1 MIKRILKYLLLICI
15 FFYLNNVLA
24 IQEENVE
31 ENVQDVTK
39 DIADSLNM
47 DNFLS
52 IFEDYAS
59 ENNIEGFDVS
69 SLYNDLLS
77 GNGIQYENILDS
89 LVGNIFKEVKSSIS
103 SVTSIFIIVII
114 MAIVTS
120 LELDKD
126 SDVVKIT
133 KLVIVISI
141 SALLLKNYLDI
152 VTMFKNIVNIL
163 GYIMQIVSTFLLG
176 ILMATGKITSTGII
190 EPLLLFIANFIC
202 FATEYIIIPFFTIS
216 VAINIVSRI
225 SENIKMDNLS
235 SMFRKSSLYIFTTII
250 GIFLFVLSMESSV
263 TKSIDSMYFKTAQ
276 NMVSNFV
283 PVVGKFL
290 SDSLDTVLGAT
301 EAIGKVGGIVSLIA
315 TIIIVSIPIIKLILV
330 IVLYNI
336 LIAISEPINEDKSI
350 ENFLKGFVGVYKDML
365 GILIGIMVLFVMSTG
380 IILSII
386 SSVSG

>member
-1 MIKRILKYLLLICI
+1 MKKRILKYLLLICI

-59 ENNIEGFDVS
+59 ENNIEEFDVS

-89 LVGNIFKEVKSSIS
+89 LVENIFKEVKNSIG

-133 KLVIVISI
+133 KLVIFISI

-176 ILMATGKITSTGII
+176 ILMATGKITSTGIV

-216 VAINIVSRI
+216 VSINIVSRI

-301 EAIGKVGGIVSLIA
+301 EAIGKVGGIVALIA

-350 ENFLKGFVGVYKDML
+350 ESFLKGFLGVYKDML

-386 SSVSG
+386 SSVNG

>member
-89 LVGNIFKEVKSSIS
+89 LVGNIFKEVKNSIS

-350 ENFLKGFVGVYKDML
+350 ESFLKGFVGVYKDML

>member
-1 MIKRILKYLLLICI
+1 MIKRTIKYLLLICI
-15 FFYLNNVLA
+15 FFSLNSVVA
-24 IQEENVE
+24 VQEENIE
-31 ENVQDVTK
+31 NNVQDVTQN
-39 DIADSLNM
+39 IAQSLNM
-47 DNFLS
+47 DNFLN
-52 IFEDYAS
+52 IFEDYIL
-59 ENNIEGFDVS
+59 ENNIEGIDVN
-69 SLYNDLLS
+69 SLYNDMLS
-77 GNGIQYENILDS
+77 GKGIQYENILDS
-89 LVGNIFKEVKSSIS
+89 LVNSIFKEVKNSIS

-202 FATEYIIIPFFTIS
+202 FATEYIVIPFFTIS

-350 ENFLKGFVGVYKDML
+350 ESFLKGFVGVYKDML

>member
-15 FFYLNNVLA
+15 FFNLNSV
-24 IQEENVE
+24 IEVQEENI
-31 ENVQDVTK
+31 ENNVKDVIQN
-39 DIADSLNM
+39 IAQSLNM
-47 DNFLS
+47 DNFLD
-52 IFEDYAS
+52 IFEEYVS
-59 ENNIEGFDVS
+59 ENNIEGIDIN
-69 SLYNDLLS
+69 SLYNDMLS

-89 LVGNIFKEVKSSIS
+89 LVNSIFKEVKNSIN

-202 FATEYIIIPFFTIS
+202 FATEYIVIPFFTIS

-225 SENIKMDNLS
+225 SENIRMDNLS

-301 EAIGKVGGIVSLIA
+301 EAIGKVGGIISLIV
-315 TIIIVSIPIIKLILV
+315 TILIVSIPIIKLILV

-350 ENFLKGFVGVYKDML
+350 ESFLKGFVGVYKDML

>member
-1 MIKRILKYLLLICI
+1 MKKRILKYLLLICI

-89 LVGNIFKEVKSSIS
+89 LVGNIFKEVKNSIS

-176 ILMATGKITSTGII
+176 ILMAIGKITSTGIV

-301 EAIGKVGGIVSLIA
+301 EAIGKIGGIISLIA
-315 TIIIVSIPIIKLILV
+315 TILIVSIPIIKLILV

-350 ENFLKGFVGVYKDML
+350 ESFLKGFVGVYKDML

>member
-1 MIKRILKYLLLICI
+1 MKKRILKYLLLICI

-89 LVGNIFKEVKSSIS
+89 LVGNIFKEVKNSIS

-315 TIIIVSIPIIKLILV
+315 TILIVSIPIIKLILV

-350 ENFLKGFVGVYKDML
+350 ESFLKGFVGVYKDML

>member
-315 TIIIVSIPIIKLILV
+315 TILIVSIPIIKLILV

-350 ENFLKGFVGVYKDML
+350 ESFLKGFVGVYKDML

>member
-1 MIKRILKYLLLICI
+1 MIKRTIKYLLLICI
-15 FFYLNNVLA
+15 FFSLNSVVA
-24 IQEENVE
+24 VQEENIE
-31 ENVQDVTK
+31 NNVQDVTQN
-39 DIADSLNM
+39 IAQSLNM
-47 DNFLS
+47 DNFLN
-52 IFEDYAS
+52 IFEDYIL
-59 ENNIEGFDVS
+59 ENNIEGIDVN
-69 SLYNDLLS
+69 SLYNDMLS
-77 GNGIQYENILDS
+77 GKGIQYENILDS
-89 LVGNIFKEVKSSIS
+89 LVNSIFKEVKNSIS

-176 ILMATGKITSTGII
+176 ILMATGKITSTGIV

-301 EAIGKVGGIVSLIA
+301 EAIGKIGGIISLVI
-315 TIIIVSIPIIKLILV
+315 TILIVSIPIIKLVFV

>member
-1 MIKRILKYLLLICI
+1 MKKRILKYLLLICI

-89 LVGNIFKEVKSSIS
+89 LVGNIFKEVKNSIS

-176 ILMATGKITSTGII
+176 ILMATGKITSTGIV

>member
-52 IFEDYAS
+52 IFEDYVS

-89 LVGNIFKEVKSSIS
+89 LVGNIFKEVKNSIS

-235 SMFRKSSLYIFTTII
+235 AMFRKSSLYIFTTII

-350 ENFLKGFVGVYKDML
+350 ESFLKGFVGVYKDML

>member
-1 MIKRILKYLLLICI
+1 MIKRTIKYLLLICI
-15 FFYLNNVLA
+15 FFSLNSVVA
-24 IQEENVE
+24 VQEENIE
-31 ENVQDVTK
+31 NNVQDVTQN
-39 DIADSLNM
+39 IAQSLNM
-47 DNFLS
+47 DNFLN
-52 IFEDYAS
+52 IFEDYIL
-59 ENNIEGFDVS
+59 ENNIEGIDVN
-69 SLYNDLLS
+69 SLYNDMLS
-77 GNGIQYENILDS
+77 GKGIQYENILDS
-89 LVGNIFKEVKSSIS
+89 LVNSIFKEVKNSIS

-176 ILMATGKITSTGII
+176 ILMATGKITSTGIV

-301 EAIGKVGGIVSLIA
+301 EAIGKIGGIISLVI
-315 TIIIVSIPIIKLILV
+315 TILIVSIPIIKLIFV

-380 IILSII
+380 IILSIV

>member
-39 DIADSLNM
+39 DIADSLSM

-89 LVGNIFKEVKSSIS
+89 LVGNIFKEVKNSIS

-163 GYIMQIVSTFLLG
+163 GYIMQTVSTFLLG
-176 ILMATGKITSTGII
+176 ILMATGKITSTGIV

-202 FATEYIIIPFFTIS
+202 FATEYIVIPFFTIS

-301 EAIGKVGGIVSLIA
+301 EAIGKIGGIISLVI
-315 TIIIVSIPIIKLILV
+315 TILIVSIPIIKLILV

-350 ENFLKGFVGVYKDML
+350 ESFLKGFVGVYKDML

>member
-1 MIKRILKYLLLICI
+1 MKKRILKYLLLICI

-89 LVGNIFKEVKSSIS
+89 LVGNIFKEVKNSIG

-133 KLVIVISI
+133 KLVIFISI

-176 ILMATGKITSTGII
+176 ILMATGKITSTGIV

-216 VAINIVSRI
+216 VSINIVSRI

-235 SMFRKSSLYIFTTII
+235 SIFRKSSLYIFTTII

-301 EAIGKVGGIVSLIA
+301 EAIGKVGGIVALIA

-350 ENFLKGFVGVYKDML
+350 ESFLKGFVGVYKDML

>member
-39 DIADSLNM
+39 DIADSLSM

-89 LVGNIFKEVKSSIS
+89 LVGNIFKEVKNSIS

-202 FATEYIIIPFFTIS
+202 FATEYIVIPFFTIS

-301 EAIGKVGGIVSLIA
+301 EAIGKIGGIISLIA
-315 TIIIVSIPIIKLILV
+315 TILIVSIPIIKLILV

-350 ENFLKGFVGVYKDML
+350 ESFLKGFVGVYKDML

>member
-1 MIKRILKYLLLICI
+1 MIKRTIKYLLLICI
-15 FFYLNNVLA
+15 FFSLNSVVA
-24 IQEENVE
+24 VQEENIE
-31 ENVQDVTK
+31 NNVQDVTQN
-39 DIADSLNM
+39 IAQSLNM
-47 DNFLS
+47 DNFLN
-52 IFEDYAS
+52 IFEDYIL
-59 ENNIEGFDVS
+59 ENNIEGIDVN
-69 SLYNDLLS
+69 SLYNDMLS
-77 GNGIQYENILDS
+77 GKGIQYENILDS
-89 LVGNIFKEVKSSIS
+89 LVNSIFKEVKNSIS

-176 ILMATGKITSTGII
+176 ILMATGKITSTGIV

-301 EAIGKVGGIVSLIA
+301 EAIGKIGGIISLVI
-315 TIIIVSIPIIKLILV
+315 TILIVSIPIIKLVFV

-380 IILSII
+380 IILSIV

>member
-15 FFYLNNVLA
+15 FFNLNSVIA
-24 IQEENVE
+24 VQEENIE
-31 ENVQDVTK
+31 NNVQDVTQN
-39 DIADSLNM
+39 IAQSLNM
-47 DNFLS
+47 DNFLD
-52 IFEDYAS
+52 IFEEYVS
-59 ENNIEGFDVS
+59 ENNIEGIDIN
-69 SLYNDLLS
+69 SLYNDMLS

-89 LVGNIFKEVKSSIS
+89 LVNSIFKEVKNSIN

-202 FATEYIIIPFFTIS
+202 FATEYIVIPFFTIS

-225 SENIKMDNLS
+225 SENIRMDNLS

-301 EAIGKVGGIVSLIA
+301 EAIGKVGGIISLIV
-315 TIIIVSIPIIKLILV
+315 TILIVSIPIIKLILV

-350 ENFLKGFVGVYKDML
+350 ESFLKGFVGVYKDMP

>member
-89 LVGNIFKEVKSSIS
+89 LVGNIFKEVKNSIS

-202 FATEYIIIPFFTIS
+202 FATEYIVIPFFTIS

-301 EAIGKVGGIVSLIA
+301 EAIGKVGGIISLIA
-315 TIIIVSIPIIKLILV
+315 TILIVSIPIIKLILV

-350 ENFLKGFVGVYKDML
+350 ESFLKGFVGVYKDML

>member
-1 MIKRILKYLLLICI
+1 MKKRILKYLLLICI

-89 LVGNIFKEVKSSIS
+89 LVGNIFKEVKNSIG

-202 FATEYIIIPFFTIS
+202 FATEYIVIPFFTIS

-301 EAIGKVGGIVSLIA
+301 EAIGKGGAIVALIA

-350 ENFLKGFVGVYKDML
+350 ESFLKGFVGVYKDML

>member
-1 MIKRILKYLLLICI
+1 MKKRILKYLLLICI

-52 IFEDYAS
+52 IFEDYAL

-89 LVGNIFKEVKSSIS
+89 LVGNIFKEVKNSIG

-120 LELDKD
+120 LELDRD

-133 KLVIVISI
+133 KLVIFISI

-176 ILMATGKITSTGII
+176 ILMATGKITSTGIV

-216 VAINIVSRI
+216 VSINIVSRI

-301 EAIGKVGGIVSLIA
+301 EAIGKVGGIVALIA

-350 ENFLKGFVGVYKDML
+350 ESFLKGFLGVYKDML

-386 SSVSG
+386 SSVNG

>member
-59 ENNIEGFDVS
+59 ENNIEGFDLS

-89 LVGNIFKEVKSSIS
+89 LVGNIFKEVKNSIS

-301 EAIGKVGGIVSLIA
+301 EAIGKVGGIISLIA
-315 TIIIVSIPIIKLILV
+315 TILIVSIPIIKLILV

-380 IILSII
+380 IILSIV

>member
-89 LVGNIFKEVKSSIS
+89 LVGNIFKEVKNSIS

-301 EAIGKVGGIVSLIA
+301 EAIGKVGGIISLIA
-315 TIIIVSIPIIKLILV
+315 TILIVSIPIIKLILV

-350 ENFLKGFVGVYKDML
+350 ESFLKGFVGVYKDML

>member
-15 FFYLNNVLA
+15 FFNLNGVIA
-24 IQEENVE
+24 VQEENIE
-31 ENVQDVTK
+31 NNVQDVTQN
-39 DIADSLNM
+39 IAQSLNM
-47 DNFLS
+47 DNFLD
-52 IFEDYAS
+52 IFEEYVS
-59 ENNIEGFDVS
+59 ENNIEGIDIN
-69 SLYNDLLS
+69 SLYNDMLS

-89 LVGNIFKEVKSSIS
+89 LVGNIFKEVKNSIS

-120 LELDKD
+120 LEIDKD

-152 VTMFKNIVNIL
+152 VTMFKNIVTIL

-176 ILMATGKITSTGII
+176 ILMATGKITSTGIV

-350 ENFLKGFVGVYKDML
+350 ESFLKGFVGVYKDML

>member
-89 LVGNIFKEVKSSIS
+89 LVGNIFKEVKNSIS

-176 ILMATGKITSTGII
+176 ILMATGKITSTGIV

-216 VAINIVSRI
+216 VSINIVSRI

-235 SMFRKSSLYIFTTII
+235 SIFRKSSLYIFTTII

-301 EAIGKVGGIVSLIA
+301 EAIGKVGGIISLIA
-315 TIIIVSIPIIKLILV
+315 TILIVSIPIIKLILV

-350 ENFLKGFVGVYKDML
+350 ESFLKGFVGVYKDML

>member
-89 LVGNIFKEVKSSIS
+89 LVGNIFKEVKNSIS

-163 GYIMQIVSTFLLG
+163 GYIMQTVSTFLLG
-176 ILMATGKITSTGII
+176 ILMATGKITSTGIV

-202 FATEYIIIPFFTIS
+202 FATEYIVIPFFTIS

-301 EAIGKVGGIVSLIA
+301 EAIGKIGGIISLIA
-315 TIIIVSIPIIKLILV
+315 TILIVSIPIIKLILV

-350 ENFLKGFVGVYKDML
+350 ESFLKGFVGVYKDML

>member
-1 MIKRILKYLLLICI
+1 MKKRILKYLLLICI

-89 LVGNIFKEVKSSIS
+89 LVGNIFKEVKNSIG

-133 KLVIVISI
+133 KLVIFISI

-176 ILMATGKITSTGII
+176 ILMATGKITSTGIV

-216 VAINIVSRI
+216 VSINIVSRI

-235 SMFRKSSLYIFTTII
+235 SIFRKSSLYIFTTII

-301 EAIGKVGGIVSLIA
+301 EAIGKVGGIVALIA

-350 ENFLKGFVGVYKDML
+350 ESFLKGFLGVYKDML

>member
-39 DIADSLNM
+39 DIADSLSM

-89 LVGNIFKEVKSSIS
+89 LVGNIFKEVKNSIS

-163 GYIMQIVSTFLLG
+163 GYIMQTVSTFLLG
-176 ILMATGKITSTGII
+176 ILMATGKITSTGIV

-202 FATEYIIIPFFTIS
+202 FATEYIVIPFFTIS

-301 EAIGKVGGIVSLIA
+301 EAIGKIGGIISLIA
-315 TIIIVSIPIIKLILV
+315 TILIVSIPIIKLILV

-350 ENFLKGFVGVYKDML
+350 ESFLKGFVGVYKDML

>member
-1 MIKRILKYLLLICI
+1 MKKRILKYLLLICI

-89 LVGNIFKEVKSSIS
+89 LVGNIFKEVKNSIS

-133 KLVIVISI
+133 KLVIFISI

-176 ILMATGKITSTGII
+176 ILMATGKITSTGIV

-216 VAINIVSRI
+216 VSINIVSRI

-235 SMFRKSSLYIFTTII
+235 SIFRKSSLYIFTTII

-301 EAIGKVGGIVSLIA
+301 EAIGKVGGIVALIA

-350 ENFLKGFVGVYKDML
+350 ESFLKGFVGVYKDML

>member
-1 MIKRILKYLLLICI
+1 MKKRILKYLLLICI

-89 LVGNIFKEVKSSIS
+89 LVGNIFKEVKNSIS

-202 FATEYIIIPFFTIS
+202 FATEYIVIPFFTIS

-301 EAIGKVGGIVSLIA
+301 EAIGKVGGIISLIA
-315 TIIIVSIPIIKLILV
+315 TILIVSIPIIKLILV

-350 ENFLKGFVGVYKDML
+350 ESFLKGFVGVYKDML